1 MTKDY
6 QKAGLAPGSPEARR
20 RLPCPTHRRTSR
32 RPPGRLT
39 EEQATLPLAAEIPAP
54 VLADMLGL
62 TPHTAIRWA
71 ALAARDWSLCTGL
84 RAKTGD
90 NGG

>member
-1 MTKDY
+1 
-6 QKAGLAPGSPEARR
+6 
-20 RLPCPTHRRTSR
+20 
-32 RPPGRLT
+32 LT